1 LWREA
6 GILGIFAVKSMLF
19 TATWIFICR
28 KRAKVVKSVSFTCYR
43 ALSGSLRFH
52 DMGGSTCISER
63 LNDTDRRW
71 LICYRPHVVI
81 IRKEETPM
89 KNIRLLGLALL
100 LASSSVM
107 AADKP
112 NILVFWGDDIG
123 ITNISAYSDGIMG
136 YTTPNI
142 DRIANEGMR
151 FTDYYGDQSC
161 TAGRSSFITGQSPLR
176 TGLSKVG
183 IPGADLG
190 LRDRDITIAEVLKAK
205 GYATGQFGKN
215 HLGDKDEFLPTNH
228 GFDEF
233 LGNLYHLNA
242 EEEPEDEDYPQM
254 PWFKARFGPR
264 GVIHSYADGRI
275 EDTGPLTRKRME
287 TADEEFASAA
297 QKFVARQAKADK
309 PFFAWVNTT
318 GMHFRTHRKEEDKG
332 RSGQGFYND
341 VMLAH
346 DQLVGD
352 MLDQLDEL
360 GIADNTIVFY
370 STDNGVHY
378 NTWPD
383 AGITPFR
390 SEKNSNWEGA
400 YRVPAMVRWPGK
412 IPAGVVSTEIMS
424 HLDWM
429 PTLAAAAGD
438 TDLKQRMLKGTRIGN
453 KKAKLYLDGYN
464 FLPYMTGQAEKG
476 PRNEFHYLNDSAM
489 PVGVRVGDWKIVYA
503 ENRAKTMA
511 LWAEPFVILRIPKIF
526 NLRRD
531 PFERADHNSNTY
543 WDWMLDKV
551 PQFYL
556 GSAVT
561 QQYLMTFKEYPPSQ
575 KPDSWSIDKMTN
587 ELLMDLE

>member
-1 LWREA
+1 MKPFHP
-6 GILGIFAVKSMLF
+6 IFL
-19 TATWIFICR
+19 
-28 KRAKVVKSVSFTCYR
+28 
-43 ALSGSLRFH
+43 ALSLVLPTSWA
-52 DMGGSTCISER
+52 T
-63 LNDTDRRW
+63 
-71 LICYRPHVVI
+71 
-81 IRKEETPM
+81 
-89 KNIRLLGLALL
+89 
-100 LASSSVM
+100 
-107 AADKP
+107 AADQP
-112 NILVFWGDDIG
+112 NILIFWGDDIG

-136 YTTPNI
+136 YHTPNI

-254 PWFKARFGPR
+254 PWFQARFGPR

-287 TADEEFASAA
+287 TADEEFIAAA
-297 QKFVARQAKADK
+297 QKFVDKQVKADK
-309 PFFAWVNTT
+309 PFFVWVNTT
-318 GMHFRTHRKEEDKG
+318 GMHFRTHRAEKHKG
-332 RSGQGFYND
+332 KSGQGFYND
-341 VMLAH
+341 VMVAH
-346 DQLVGD
+346 DELVGE
-352 MLDQLDEL
+352 MLDQLDTL
-360 GIADNTIVFY
+360 GIADNTIVMY
-370 STDNGVHY
+370 STDNGVHF

-383 AGITPFR
+383 AGVTPFR

-400 YRVPAMVRWPGK
+400 YRVPMMVRWPGK
-412 IPAGVVSTEIMS
+412 IPAGVVSNEIMS

-438 TDLKQRMLKGTRIGN
+438 DDLKARMLKGTRIGN
-453 KKAKLYLDGYN
+453 KKAKLHLDGYN
-464 FLPYMTGQAEKG
+464 FLPYFTGAQKKG
-476 PRNEFHYLNDSAM
+476 PRNEFHYINDAGM

-531 PFERADHNSNTY
+531 PFERADHNSNVY
-543 WDWMLDKV
+543 WDWMLDKI

-556 GSAVT
+556 GSAST
-561 QQYLMTFKEYPPSQ
+561 QKFLATFKDYPPSQ
-575 KPDSWSIDKMTN
+575 KPDDWSINKLTDAMLT
-587 ELLMDLE
+587 DLD